1 MLHFPQSYALSRFG
15 SGITT
20 EQDLLLFFCFY
31 FFFKKKMQSQSFP
44 RRSLDP
50 ILEEISPTDHEILR
64 GGGTSSSLERLP
76 SRLQQSKQAPTD
88 LRQQLEDLVYEVSY
102 LKAELQWQKESKQA
116 LLHFREE
123 IFQTFHF
130 LENAIIQVT
139 IRLRESEQKYLGLWG
154 LSPVGSKEGGMI

>member
-1 MLHFPQSYALSRFG
+1 
-15 SGITT
+15 
-20 EQDLLLFFCFY
+20 
-31 FFFKKKMQSQSFP
+31 MQSQPFP

-76 SRLQQSKQAPTD
+76 SRLQQSKQASTD
-88 LRQQLEDLVYEVSY
+88 LHQQLEDLVYEVSY

-116 LLHFREE
+116 MIHFREE

-130 LENAIIQVT
+130 LENALIQVT
-139 IRLRESEQKYLGLWG
+139 MRLHDSEQQYLSLWG
-154 LSPVGSKEGGMI
+154 LSSVGHNQGGMI

>member
-1 MLHFPQSYALSRFG
+1 
-15 SGITT
+15 
-20 EQDLLLFFCFY
+20 
-31 FFFKKKMQSQSFP
+31 MQSQSFP

-123 IFQTFHF
+123 MFQTFHF
-130 LENAIIQVT
+130 LENALIQVT
-139 IRLRESEQKYLGLWG
+139 MRLHDSEQQYLSLSGFSSVGHNQGGWFKVILIDTRYACPRWG
-154 LSPVGSKEGGMI
+154 RKDVDSRE

>member
-31 FFFKKKMQSQSFP
+31 FFLKKKCSRSRFP
-44 RRSLDP
+44 AVPLIPFWKESK
-50 ILEEISPTDHEILR
+50 ILR